1 MLLLLPP
8 SEGKADPPPGPP
20 ADLAALAF
28 ADALTATR
36 ERVLGAV
43 DPALRTA
50 PAAPASAVYTGVLF
64 GRLGLP
70 SLTVRAGREVLIAS
84 ALWGVVRPSDRIPR
98 YKLPIGEKV
107 AGLGPL
113 AALWREPLAAAL
125 AGLDAP
131 GALVVDCRSGGYVA
145 MWRPREAARVAVR
158 AFRVLPGGD
167 RKPISHMAK
176 AARGDVA
183 RALLAAPRRPRRPAD
198 VAEAA
203 ARAGLEVELAED
215 GGGWTLDVLER

>member
-20 ADLAALAF
+20 ADLSALAF
-28 ADALTATR
+28 AEALTATR
-36 ERVLGAV
+36 ERVLDAV
-43 DPALRTA
+43 DPGLRAA
-50 PAAPASAVYTGVLF
+50 PAAPAQDVYTGVLF
-64 GRLGLP
+64 GRLSLP
-70 SLTVRAGREVLIAS
+70 SLSVGTGREVLIAS
-84 ALWGVVRPSDRIPR
+84 ALWGVVRPGDRIPR
-98 YKLPIGEKV
+98 YKLPIGERRPD
-107 AGLGPL
+107 LGPL
-113 AALWREPLAAAL
+113 AARWRPALAEAL

-158 AFRVLPGGD
+158 AFRVDPDGT
-167 RKPISHMAK
+167 RRTISHMAK

-183 RALLAAPRRPRRPAD
+183 RALLAAPRRPRTPAD

-203 ARAGLEVELAED
+203 ARAGLEVELNED
-215 GGGWTLDVLER
+215 RGGLALDVLER